1 MNKTQSRP
9 ILGRR
14 DFLKLLAAAGVTAA
28 GGYSLNTYT
37 PWLDYD
43 GKASQIRIPFEKST
57 MISME
62 MLELVRLGDAL
73 PQLLL
78 RFGYADPMP
87 SSLRCPVEQ
96 VLI

>member
-43 GKASQIRIPFEKST
+43 GKASQIRIPF
-57 MISME
+57 
-62 MLELVRLGDAL
+62 
-73 PQLLL
+73 
-78 RFGYADPMP
+78 
-87 SSLRCPVEQ
+87 
-96 VLI
+96 